1 MFDVMASGVRVTSE
15 NEMRN
20 KLHIFSFESIQ
31 RKEASAADSVGQTRT
46 MKQYSEET
54 DPVM

>member
-31 RKEASAADSVGQTRT
+31 RKEASAADSVGQARS
-46 MKQYSEET
+46 MKQY
-54 DPVM
+54 